1 MFVPMG
7 DDVNL
12 PGRSC
17 GSCTL
22 CCKMFRIDSLAKPRD
37 EWCRHCAIGRGCT
50 IYDSRPVECRRFHC
64 GYLFWPQ
71 AGEHWFPGRSKMIIV
86 SEMDGTLLSIHV
98 DPARPDAWRQAPY
111 HADIRQWAAWAA
123 PAGHRV
129 TVFVGRRAI
138 VIFPDRD
145 VDLGI
150 LAEDERTLV
159 LCHRTPAGMHLEAL
173 KVKADDPRLSSTA
186 REIDPSDVA
195 RRTA

>member
-7 DDVNL
+7 GDVIL

-22 CCKMFRIDSLAKPRD
+22 CCKLLRIEALDKPRD
-37 EWCRHCAIGRGCT
+37 IWCRHCAVGRG
-50 IYDSRPVECRRFHC
+50 V
-64 GYLFWPQ
+64 
-71 AGEHWFPGRSKMIIV
+71 IV
-86 SEMDGTLLSIHV
+86 SELEGTLLTIQV

-123 PAGHRV
+123 PAGHQV
-129 TVFVGRRAI
+129 TVYVGRRAI

-150 LAEDERTLV
+150 LAEDERILV
-159 LCHRTPAGMHLEAL
+159 LRRPTPAGMHLDAL
-173 KVKADDPRLSSTA
+173 KVKADDPRLPPNA
-186 REIDPSDVA
+186 REVDRSDTA

>member
-1 MFVPMG
+1 MG
-7 DDVNL
+7 GDVIL

-17 GSCTL
+17 GTCTL

-50 IYDSRPVECRRFHC
+50 IYDSRPVQCRHFHC
-64 GYLFWPQ
+64 GYLFWQ
-71 AGEHWFPGRSKMIIV
+71 HAGEHWFPGRSKMIIV
-86 SEMDGTLLSIHV
+86 SEMEGTLLTIHV

-111 HADIRQWAAWAA
+111 YAEIKQWAAWAA

-129 TVFVGRRAI
+129 TVFVGLRAI

-159 LCHRTPAGMHLEAL
+159 LSRPTPAGIQLDAL
-173 KVKADDPRLSSTA
+173 KVKADDPRLA
-186 REIDPSDVA
+186 PADGEIDRSGA
-195 RRTA
+195 ERRTG

>member
-1 MFVPMG
+1 
-7 DDVNL
+7 
-12 PGRSC
+12 
-17 GSCTL
+17 
-22 CCKMFRIDSLAKPRD
+22 
-37 EWCRHCAIGRGCT
+37 
-50 IYDSRPVECRRFHC
+50 
-64 GYLFWPQ
+64 
-71 AGEHWFPGRSKMIIV
+71 IIV
-86 SEMDGTLLSIHV
+86 SVMDGTLLSIHV

>member
-7 DDVNL
+7 GDVIL

-22 CCKMFRIDSLAKPRD
+22 CCKALRVDSLAKPSD
-37 EWCRHCAIGRGCT
+37 EWCRHCAIGRGCS
-50 IYDSRPVECRRFHC
+50 IYDSRPVECRHFHC
-64 GYLFWPQ
+64 GYLFWPH

-86 SEMDGTLLSIHV
+86 SELEGTLLTIQV
-98 DPARPDAWRQAPY
+98 DPARPDAGRQAPY
-111 HADIRQWAAWAA
+111 PADSRQWAAWGA
-123 PAGHRV
+123 PAGHQVR
-129 TVFVGRRAI
+129 VFVGRRAI

-150 LAEDERTLV
+150 LAEDERILV
-159 LCHRTPAGMHLEAL
+159 LRRPTPAGMHLEAL
-173 KVKADDPRLSSTA
+173 KVKSDDPRIPVTA
-186 REIDPSDVA
+186 REIDPSGMA